1 MKKNTLKENSKKIPL
16 KERRK
21 LERIKLF
28 EKYILD
34 KRLYFK
40 NNKYLTFN

>member
-1 MKKNTLKENSKKIPL
+1 MKKKNLKENSKIPL

-28 EKYILD
+28 KKYILD

-40 NNKYLTFN
+40 NNKYQTFN